1 MQIVHV
7 CRPSISPSLS
17 ISQCQSCTQTYE
29 KRYDAYMSDTGQKVS
44 DRPATPKDLA
54 DWLLAR
60 GRHWVTTAEIAN
72 LVDIPA
78 DQVWAV
84 AARLVK
90 KNQLFSPTR
99 GAYVPIPPEFHS
111 WGAVPASHFIDA
123 LMKHLGHGYYVGY
136 LSAAEVHGSAHQR
149 PQVFQVLTPAR
160 LKDRNFG
167 RVHIEFISSA
177 HLSHRPVITVNTPT
191 GVMKV
196 SSPEVTVFDLVTNPQ
211 HGGGLSNIATVIAE
225 LLDND
230 RLSNTA
236 LAEVAGLYRVA
247 ARQRVG
253 WLIDSVLPHVGSEFD
268 LSALARTVRERT
280 EPTPLDASGRRAG
293 HLDDRWNILV
303 NIDVEPDL

>member
-1 MQIVHV
+1 MYVN
-7 CRPSISPSLS
+7 
-17 ISQCQSCTQTYE
+17 
-29 KRYDAYMSDTGQKVS
+29 DTRQKVL
-44 DRPATPKDLA
+44 DRPPAPKDLA

-72 LVDIPA
+72 LIDIPA
-78 DQVWAV
+78 DQVWAA

-99 GAYVPIPPEFHS
+99 GAYVPIPPEFRS

-123 LMKHLGHGYYVGY
+123 LMKYLGHGYYVGY
-136 LSAAEVHGSAHQR
+136 LSAAEVHGSAYQR

-160 LKDRNFG
+160 LKDRIFG
-167 RVHIEFISSA
+167 RVRIEFTSSA

-196 SSPEVTVFDLVTNPQ
+196 SSPEVTVFDLVADPR

-225 LLDND
+225 LLDTD

-236 LAEVAGLYRVA
+236 LAEIAGLYRVA
-247 ARQRVG
+247 VRQRVG
-253 WLIDSVLPHVGSEFD
+253 WLIDSVIPHVGSEFD
-268 LSALARTVRERT
+268 LSALANTVGDRT

-303 NIDVEPDL
+303 NTDVEPDL